1 LQLGSG
7 NLTGAFVSAVIQ
19 NQTNFQIRNQNLFMS
34 VTSFLL
40 SNQRKLAVICKTQL
54 EVIAK
59 TSPLFEISR
68 LPVSR
73 YF

>member
-19 NQTNFQIRNQNLFMS
+19 NQTNFQIRNQNLLMS

-59 TSPLFEISR
+59 TSPLFEISH
-68 LPVSR
+68 LPASR